1 MQTAEKGATRL
12 ERDDGWTIS
21 DTGQAPAGSS
31 STPSS
36 AYAAQVLGVPGGS
49 FTADSSACRPGK
61 KLKSALSSFDD
72 AVRGWARQNGL
83 ITTAGLGSFG
93 GILVVLAVLLT
104 LFLGF
109 VNPLGISVLALI
121 PGLFAIGAFELL
133 RPGSSTKRTAAGRE
147 LWSRVGG
154 FRRMLATPSSEDR
167 FDFSGRKELYT
178 AYIPWAV
185 AFGVAD
191 EWAREVPDRDR
202 RGAAAALL
210 RQLLRLH
217 RRQLRLGDVR
227 RLLLLGQLGDLRL
240 PGHAE
245 LVVQQR
251 RGRRLLRRWRG
262 RRRRGWLLVSR
273 CTTMLPGA
281 ETRSTKERSS

>member
-1 MQTAEKGATRL
+1 M
-12 ERDDGWTIS
+12 
-21 DTGQAPAGSS
+21 
-31 STPSS
+31 
-36 AYAAQVLGVPGGS
+36 LGVPGGS
-49 FTADSSACRPGK
+49 FTADSSVSAGQ

-109 VNPLGISVLALI
+109 VNPLGIAVLALI
-121 PGLFAIGAFELL
+121 PGLFAVGAFELL
-133 RPGSSTKRTAAGRE
+133 RPGSSTRRTAAGRE
-147 LWSRVGG
+147 LWSRIGG
-154 FRRMLATPSSEDR
+154 FRRMLATPSGEER

-191 EWAREVPDRDR
+191 EWAEKYRIETAEEPPLPVLRE
-202 RGAAAALL
+202 
-210 RQLLRLH
+210 LLRLL
-217 RRQLRLGDVR
+217 RWQLRLGHVQ
-227 RLLLLGQLGDLRL
+227 RLLLHRELGDLRL

-245 LVVQQR
+245 LVVERR
-251 RGRRLLRRWRG
+251 RGRRLLRRWRR

-273 CTTMLPGA
+273 CPTIKRA
-281 ETRSTKERSS
+281 RSSSKPRRSA